1 MDDKELEIIKR
12 SYLDYKSN
20 YDYYDKINAYYYGN
34 TDSLSKFKPMKG
46 RSNLKVFTNFVQ
58 KLVDEEAQYSFGN
71 NITYTYKDNNPQVPK
86 DINYYLKNNVADH
99 DLNLAIELIK
109 YGLGYELSYLDEN
122 LEFKNKII
130 TPLDGYTYFKGDKLK
145 YFLHIHSNQFND
157 EEYIDVYTDE
167 MIYYFDS
174 NFVEVENPKSHPFGI
189 VPVGIGKVG
198 GKTYTEKNG
207 YIEGDKTIY
216 RTIKTLQDA
225 FETNLS
231 DMVSE
236 ISDFRNAIL
245 KLYGIETE
253 NETDKDGNVV
263 LDDDGNPKQ
272 KQPVIRG
279 NSVLFFGDKK
289 IEDAEWL
296 IKNINDTFIK
306 NTRDDVKD
314 LIYTLTSHI
323 DSNEKMVSNL
333 SGMALRSRLQN
344 LEAKCSMN
352 EKAMTN
358 IIRTRLRCLFKYLWT
373 IKGDNYDSKLIH
385 IEYTPKVPVD
395 EATIAQIISQLP
407 QGLVSNET
415 LRSWLPRISN
425 PVTEGEKVKKERQED
440 LKNELDLDKVVGA
453 NE

>member
-1 MDDKELEIIKR
+1 MNEKELEIIKR
-12 SYLDYKSN
+12 CYLDYKSK

-46 RSNLKVFTNFVQ
+46 RSNLKVFTNFIQ

-71 NITYTYKDNNPQVPK
+71 NITYTYKDSNDQVPK
-86 DINYYLKNNVADH
+86 DINYYLKNNEADH
-99 DLNLAIELIK
+99 DINLAIELIK

-130 TPLDGYTYFKGDKLK
+130 TPLGGYPYFKGDVLK
-145 YFLHIHSNQFND
+145 YFLHIHSNQLDDN
-157 EEYIDVYTDE
+157 EYIDVYTDT
-167 MIYYFDS
+167 MIYYLDS
-174 NFVEVENPKSHPFGI
+174 NFQEIEPSKTHPFGI

-198 GKTYTEKNG
+198 GKIYTEKHG

-245 KLYGIETE
+245 KLFGIETE
-253 NETDKDGNVV
+253 NETDKDGNIV
-263 LDDDGNPKQ
+263 LDDNGNPKQ
-272 KQPVIRG
+272 KQPLIRG
-279 NSVLFFGDKK
+279 NAVLYFGDKK
-289 IEDAEWL
+289 VEDAEWL

-333 SGMALRSRLQN
+333 SGIALRSRLQN

-358 IIRTRLRCLFKYLWT
+358 IIRTRLRCFFKYLWT
-373 IKGDNYDSKLIH
+373 IKGDNYDSRLVH

-407 QGLVSNET
+407 QGLISNET

-425 PVTEGEKVKKERQED
+425 PVTEGEKVKKEKREEME
-440 LKNELDLDKVVGA
+440 NEVDLDKVVDNNG
-453 NE
+453 